1 MIAPGLTLGHDVLLP
16 TRVTLKESQAAGR
29 LKNHDSI
36 CGQDVWKGK
45 RVPPS
50 LCHLPAKGK
59 E

>member
-16 TRVTLKESQAAGR
+16 TCVTLKESQAAGR

-45 RVPPS
+45 RVPPQP
-50 LCHLPAKGK
+50 LPPPS
-59 E
+59 